1 MLPNSSS
8 LNNHFMKRIVFLST
22 MAFDANVSII
32 KRLRSRY
39 DVYFVYMANE
49 GISKVGFWSSA
60 KDVNRG
66 DEISA
71 MSIIRDYVDLN
82 KTFIIKHPVGLSF
95 KKISVELKVLNLVR
109 NIKPDV
115 ILTDCAM
122 LSMYLARMVYRKKCI
137 SLIHDPFPHSGEE
150 TFNRKLSNKLLIKWG
165 QAYVLFNE
173 SQRQKFADAYAISQD
188 KIFSSF
194 LSQYEFL
201 TLFQPNKD
209 ILPKENKKL
218 KVLFTGRISPYK
230 GLCYLYEAVQSYLDT
245 SKDIQLVIAGKGS
258 IDFDISGVDDEHI
271 FIHNRFIESGEL
283 HALLD
288 WCDVVVCPYTDATQS
303 GVIMSAFAL
312 CKPVL
317 GTNVGG
323 LPEMLGFG
331 RYGYIVPAKDSKA
344 LCEALR
350 HIALHP
356 EELATFS
363 QHIHE
368 DYFNHGEKSWEK
380 AAEIISKA
388 IESI

>member
-1 MLPNSSS
+1 
-8 LNNHFMKRIVFLST
+8 MKEKIIFLST

-32 KRLRSRY
+32 KRLRSKY
-39 DVYFVYMANE
+39 DVYFVYMTNE
-49 GISKVGFWSSA
+49 GISKVGYWSSS

-66 DEISA
+66 DEISV
-71 MSIIRDYVDLN
+71 MSIVKGYVDLN

-95 KKISVELKVLNLVR
+95 KKISVELKVLDLVR

-122 LSMYLARMVYRKKCI
+122 LSMCLARMVYRKKCI

-150 TFNRKLSNKLLIKWG
+150 TFNRKLSNTLLIKWG

-173 SQRQKFADAYAISQD
+173 SQRQKFADAYVISQD
-188 KIFSSF
+188 RIFSSF

-209 ILPKENKKL
+209 ILPKESKML

-230 GLCYLYEAVQSYLDT
+230 GLRYLYEAVQSYLDT
-245 SKDIQLVIAGKGS
+245 SKDIQLVIAGKGP
-258 IDFDISGVDDEHI
+258 IDFDISGVDKEHV
-271 FIHNRFIESGEL
+271 FIYNRFIESSEL

-317 GTNVGG
+317 ATNVGG

-331 RYGYIVPAKDSKA
+331 RYGYLVPPKDSKA
-344 LCEALR
+344 LCEALK
-350 HIALHP
+350 HIDLHP
-356 EELATFS
+356 EELSSFS

-368 DYFNHGEKSWEK
+368 DYFNQGEKSWEK
-380 AAEIISKA
+380 AAETISKA